1 MQGRLRLGETVT
13 KVRSASSSFCQALLG
28 HLRSSEAVS
37 VPFCRSSISSSP
49 ALAQVTHSKAAR
61 VRQRLPRDDTWWFR
75 SSLVLLDELLDAIVQ
90 VATLQH
96 LPRLLEHLV
105 VRHTARRTNVGHPPG
120 RVPQQT
126 ESCCFH
132 LLKRVRTVL
141 GLPLPGSLGVLQV
154 LDGRLVCLLRCFH
167 RLSRLC
173 VPSLSSFGTPALLNI
188 C

>member
-28 HLRSSEAVS
+28 HLRSTEAVS

-75 SSLVLLDELLDAIVQ
+75 SSLVLLDELLDTIVQ

-105 VRHTARRTNVGHPPG
+105 VGHTARRTNVSHPPG

-154 LDGRLVCLLRCFH
+154 LDGGLVCLLCCFH

-188 C
+188 

>member
-28 HLRSSEAVS
+28 HLRSSEAVC

-75 SSLVLLDELLDAIVQ
+75 SSLVLLDELLDTIVQ

-96 LPRLLEHLV
+96 LPRLLVHLV
-105 VRHTARRTNVGHPPG
+105 VGHTARRTNVSLTP
-120 RVPQQT
+120 
-126 ESCCFH
+126 S
-132 LLKRVRTVL
+132 K
-141 GLPLPGSLGVLQV
+141 LPLHKNNQKQEMP
-154 LDGRLVCLLRCFH
+154 
-167 RLSRLC
+167 
-173 VPSLSSFGTPALLNI
+173 NI
-188 C
+188 CPLEIKMYEL